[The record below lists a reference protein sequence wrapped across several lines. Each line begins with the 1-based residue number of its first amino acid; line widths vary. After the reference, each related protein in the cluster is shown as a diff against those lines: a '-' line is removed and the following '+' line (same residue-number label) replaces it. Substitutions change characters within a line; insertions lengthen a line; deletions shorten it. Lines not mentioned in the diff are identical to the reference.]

1 MPASPD
7 FEKFRAK
14 FPTTGS
20 KAYLNSG
27 SYGLL
32 ADSVRAAMER
42 YLSDRTERGADW
54 GAWVGLEEE
63 VRRQMATL
71 LGAQT
76 EEIAVTASA
85 SAGINA
91 VASSIDFSKRRKAV
105 VSNYEFPTS
114 AQIWHAQEKRGAEVV
129 HVSEAGD
136 RTIPLSHFESAIDED
151 TAIVAL
157 SHVCYRHG
165 GKLSADDIRAIAKVA
180 HERGALVILDCF
192 QSVGTESI
200 DPGALGVDF
209 CVGGMLKY
217 LLGTAGI
224 GFLWV
229 RNALAEKL
237 VPTTSGWFAQADT
250 HAMDIFAN
258 DPGPGARRFQA
269 GTPPVPSLYMAQAG
283 LGLIIGLGLDAIET
297 RVRSLTRLAL
307 DRLADEKIAVAT
319 PDDDARRGPM
329 VAVRARDD
337 NALVA
342 RLIDQGIITSCRDG
356 NVRAGFHAYNNEADI
371 DRFIKALCESGLCI
385 MRDEAIATA

>member
-1 MPASPD
+1 MPGSPD
-7 FEKFRAK
+7 FSQFRAQ
-14 FPTTGS
+14 FPTTET
-20 KAYLNSG
+20 KVYLNSG

-32 ADSVRAAMER
+32 ANRVRASMER
-42 YLSDRTERGADW
+42 YLSDRIERGADW
-54 GAWVGLEEE
+54 GGWVGLEED

-71 LGAQT
+71 LGAQAA
-76 EEIAVTASA
+76 EIAVTASA

-91 VASSIDFSKRRKAV
+91 VASSIDFGQRRKVV

-114 AQIWHAQEKRGAEVV
+114 AQIWHAQEKRGARVV
-129 HVSEAGD
+129 HVAEADD
-136 RTIPLSHFESAIDED
+136 RTIPLSHFESTIDRD

-165 GKLSADDIRAIAKVA
+165 GKLSTDYVREVVRIA

-192 QSVGTESI
+192 QSVGTEAI

-229 RNALAEKL
+229 RDSLAPTL

-258 DPGPGARRFQA
+258 DPGPGARRFQG

-283 LGLIIGLGLDAIET
+283 LDLILGFGVDVIEE
-297 RVRSLTRLAL
+297 RVRALTRLTL
-307 DRLADEKIAVAT
+307 DRLAEENIAVAT
-319 PDDDARRGPM
+319 PNDDTRRGPM

-342 RLIDQGIITSCRDG
+342 RLIDQDIITSCRDG
-356 NVRAGFHAYNNEADI
+356 NVRAGFHAYNNEADV
-371 DRFIKALCESGLCI
+371 DRFIKALKGSGLCL
-385 MRDEAIATA
+385 MRDAT

>member
-1 MPASPD
+1 MSATPD
-7 FEKFRAK
+7 FERFRAR
-14 FPTTGS
+14 FPTTLS
-20 KAYLNSG
+20 KTYLNSG

-42 YLSDRTERGADW
+42 YLSDRIERGADW
-54 GAWVGLEEE
+54 GGWVGLEEE
-63 VRRQMATL
+63 VRHQMAVL
-71 LGAQT
+71 LNAQA

-85 SAGINA
+85 SAGMNA
-91 VASSIDFSKRRKAV
+91 VASSVDFDRRRKVV

-114 AQIWHAQEKRGAEVV
+114 AQIWHAQGKRGARIV
-129 HVSEAGD
+129 HVPEASD
-136 RTIPLSHFESAIDED
+136 RTIPVSHFASAIDDD

-165 GKLSADDIRAIAKVA
+165 GKLPADDIREIARIA

-229 RNALAEKL
+229 RKALAETL

-258 DPGPGARRFQA
+258 DPGPGARRFQG

-283 LGLIIGLGLDAIET
+283 LELILGLGVSAIED
-297 RVRSLTRLAL
+297 RVRKLTRLTL
-307 DRLADEKIAVAT
+307 DRLARENIAVAT

-342 RLIDQGIITSCRDG
+342 QLIDQGIVTSCRDG

-371 DRFIKALCESGLCI
+371 DRFIRGLRESELCLTRNEV
-385 MRDEAIATA
+385 

>member
-7 FEKFRAK
+7 FEQFRTQ
-14 FPTTGS
+14 FPTTET
-20 KAYLNSG
+20 KVYLNSG

-32 ADSVRAAMER
+32 ANSVRAAMER
-42 YLSDRTERGADW
+42 YLSDRIERGADW
-54 GAWVGLEEE
+54 GCWVGLEED
-63 VRRQMATL
+63 VRRQMAVL
-71 LGAQT
+71 LGAQA

-91 VASSIDFSKRRKAV
+91 VASSIDFSQRRKAV

-114 AQIWHAQEKRGAEVV
+114 AQIWHAQAKRGAQVV
-129 HVSEAGD
+129 HVPEASD
-136 RTIPLSHFESAIDED
+136 RTLPLSHFEAAIDNN

-165 GKLSADDIRAIAKVA
+165 GKLPADHIREIVRIA

-192 QSVGTESI
+192 QSVGTEAI

-229 RNALAEKL
+229 RDTLAPTL

-258 DPGPGARRFQA
+258 DPGPGARRFQG

-283 LGLIIGLGLDAIET
+283 LDLILGFGISVIEE
-297 RVRSLTRLAL
+297 RVRALTRLAL
-307 DRLADEKIAVAT
+307 DRLAEEDIAVAT
-319 PDDDARRGPM
+319 PDDDAQHGPM
-329 VAVRARDD
+329 IAVRAQDD

-342 RLIDQGIITSCRDG
+342 KLIDQGIITSCRDG

-371 DRFIKALCESGLCI
+371 DRFVKALCQNGLCLA
-385 MRDEAIATA
+385 RGTV

>member
-1 MPASPD
+1 MPDSFNFD
-7 FEKFRAK
+7 QFRAQ
-14 FPTTGS
+14 FPTTAS
-20 KAYLNSG
+20 KVYLNSG

-32 ADSVRAAMER
+32 ANSVRAAMER

-54 GAWVGLEEE
+54 SAWVGLEEE
-63 VRRQMATL
+63 IRQQMAVL
-71 LGAQT
+71 LGAQS

-91 VASSIDFSKRRKAV
+91 VASSIDLGQRRKVV

-114 AQIWHAQEKRGAEVV
+114 AQIWHAQEKRGARVA
-129 HVSEAGD
+129 HVAETAD
-136 RTIPLSHFESAIDED
+136 RTIPLSHFDAAIDSD

-165 GKLSADDIRAIAKVA
+165 GKLPADDIRAIVRMA

-192 QSVGTESI
+192 QSVGTEEI
-200 DPGALGVDF
+200 DPGAFGVDF

-229 RNALAEKL
+229 RNSPASTL

-258 DPGPGARRFQA
+258 DPGPGARRFQG

-283 LGLIIGLGLDAIET
+283 LELILGIGVEAIEK
-297 RVRSLTRLAL
+297 RIRSLTRIAL
-307 DRLADEKIAVAT
+307 DRLAEANIAVAT
-319 PDDDARRGPM
+319 PNDDAYRGPM
-329 VAVRARDD
+329 IAIRARDD

-342 RLIDQGIITSCRDG
+342 KLMDQGIVTSCRDG
-356 NVRAGFHAYNNEADI
+356 NVRAGFHAYNNEGDI
-371 DRFIKALCESGLCI
+371 DRFVKVLDESGLCL
-385 MRDEAIATA
+385 MRDSTQ

>member
-1 MPASPD
+1 MSVSPD
-7 FEKFRAK
+7 FDQFRAQ
-14 FPTTGS
+14 FPTAATTV
-20 KAYLNSG
+20 YLNSG

-32 ADSVRAAMER
+32 ANSVRAAMER
-42 YLSDRTERGADW
+42 YLSDRVERGADW

-63 VRRQMATL
+63 VRSQMAVL
-71 LGAQT
+71 LGAQA

-91 VASSIDFSKRRKAV
+91 VASSIDFGKRRKAV
-105 VSNYEFPTS
+105 ISNYEFPTS
-114 AQIWHAQEKRGAEVV
+114 AQIWHAQEKRGASVF
-129 HVSEAGD
+129 HVAEAAD
-136 RTIPLSHFESAIDED
+136 RTIPLAHFEAAIDDD

-165 GKLSADDIRAIAKVA
+165 GKLPADEIRAIAKLA

-192 QSVGTESI
+192 QSVGTEVI
-200 DPGALGVDF
+200 DPGALDIDF

-224 GFLWV
+224 GWLWA
-229 RNALAEKL
+229 RNSLAQAL

-258 DPGPGARRFQA
+258 DPGPGARRFQG

-283 LGLIIGLGLDAIET
+283 LELILGIGVEAIE
-297 RVRSLTRLAL
+297 RRIRSLTRLTL
-307 DRLADEKIAVAT
+307 DRLAEANIAVAT
-319 PDDDARRGPM
+319 PDDDALRGPM
-329 VAVRARDD
+329 VAVRAKDD

-342 RLIDQGIITSCRDG
+342 RLMDQGIITSCRDG
-356 NVRAGFHAYNNEADI
+356 NVRAGFHVYNNEADVG
-371 DRFIKALCESGLCI
+371 RFVKAVRESRLCLA
-385 MRDEAIATA
+385 RNEA

>member
-1 MPASPD
+1 MPASAD
-7 FEKFRAK
+7 FSQFRAQ
-14 FPTTGS
+14 FPTTET
-20 KAYLNSG
+20 KVYLNSG

-32 ADSVRAAMER
+32 ANSVRAAMER
-42 YLSDRTERGADW
+42 YLSDRIERGADW
-54 GAWVGLEEE
+54 GGWVGLEEDI
-63 VRRQMATL
+63 RRQMAML
-71 LGAQT
+71 LSAQAA
-76 EEIAVTASA
+76 EIAVTASA

-91 VASSIDFSKRRKAV
+91 VASSIDFSRRRKAV

-114 AQIWHAQEKRGAEVV
+114 AQIWHAQEKRGAQVV
-129 HVSEAGD
+129 HVAEADD
-136 RTIPLSHFESAIDED
+136 RTIPLSHFESAIDRD

-165 GKLSADDIRAIAKVA
+165 GKLSADYIREVVRIA

-192 QSVGTESI
+192 QSVGTEAI

-229 RNALAEKL
+229 RDTLAATL

-250 HAMDIFAN
+250 HAMDIFGN
-258 DPGPGARRFQA
+258 DPGPGARRFQG

-283 LGLIIGLGLDAIET
+283 LDLILGFGVDVIEE
-297 RVRSLTRLAL
+297 RVRALTRLTL
-307 DRLADEKIAVAT
+307 DRLAEENIAVAT

-329 VAVRARDD
+329 VAVRAQDD

-342 RLIDQGIITSCRDG
+342 RLIDQGIVTSCRDG

-371 DRFIKALCESGLCI
+371 DQFIKALRESGLCL
-385 MRDEAIATA
+385 MRDAA

>member
-7 FEKFRAK
+7 FEQFRAQ
-14 FPTTGS
+14 FPTTRS

-32 ADSVRAAMER
+32 ANSVRAAMER

-63 VRRQMATL
+63 VRQQMARL
-71 LGAQT
+71 LGAQA

-91 VASSIDFSKRRKAV
+91 VASSIDFGQRRKAV

-114 AQIWHAQEKRGAEVV
+114 AQIWHAQEKRGCKVV
-129 HVSEAGD
+129 HVAEASN
-136 RTIPLSHFESAIDED
+136 RTIPLSHFESAIDQD

-165 GKLSADDIRAIAKVA
+165 GKLPADDIREIVRIA

-192 QSVGTESI
+192 QSVGTEAI

-229 RNALAEKL
+229 RDSLAETL

-258 DPGPGARRFQA
+258 DPGPGARRFQG

-283 LGLIIGLGLDAIET
+283 LDLILGFGVDVIEE
-297 RVRSLTRLAL
+297 RVRALTRLTL
-307 DRLADEKIAVAT
+307 DRLAEENIAVAT
-319 PDDDARRGPM
+319 PDEDTRRGPM

-342 RLIDQGIITSCRDG
+342 RLIDQDIITSCRDG

-371 DRFIKALCESGLCI
+371 ERFIKALRESGLCL
-385 MRDEAIATA
+385 MRGAA

>member
-1 MPASPD
+1 MSATPD
-7 FEKFRAK
+7 FEQFRAQ
-14 FPTTGS
+14 FPTTLS
-20 KAYLNSG
+20 KTYLNSG

-42 YLSDRTERGADW
+42 YLSDRIERGADW
-54 GAWVGLEEE
+54 AGWVGLEEE
-63 VRRQMATL
+63 VRRQMAML
-71 LGAQT
+71 LNAEVQ
-76 EEIAVTASA
+76 EIAVTASA

-91 VASSIDFSKRRKAV
+91 VASSIDFGQRSKV
-105 VSNYEFPTS
+105 LVSNYEFPTS
-114 AQIWHAQEKRGAEVV
+114 AQIWHAQEKRGAEVL
-129 HVSEAGD
+129 HVAEADD
-136 RTIPLSHFESAIDED
+136 RTIPLAHFESAINKD

-165 GKLSADDIRAIAKVA
+165 GKLPAEYIRDVARIA

-192 QSVGTESI
+192 QSVGTEAI
-200 DPGALGVDF
+200 DPGAMNVDF

-229 RNALAEKL
+229 RKALAETL

-258 DPGPGARRFQA
+258 DPGPGARRFQG

-283 LGLIIGLGLDAIET
+283 LELILGLGVSAIED
-297 RVRSLTRLAL
+297 RVRKLTRLTL
-307 DRLADEKIAVAT
+307 DRLALENIAVAT

-342 RLIDQGIITSCRDG
+342 RLMEQGIVTSCRDG

-371 DRFIKALCESGLCI
+371 DRFIGALRESGMCV
-385 MRDEAIATA
+385 MRGAG